1 MTSTFHST
9 RNCLGLLAWAA
20 NKAPFSP
27 MDKFIKYRRDW
38 VANAS
43 SEDVFNAMVDR
54 LTKDGSTYGSNACFR
69 PHEVQTIHDIFETYC
84 QEAGTEKFWT
94 KDTVLKYLL
103 TQVPESSKEGL
114 KPCFDTIYRC
124 IAYFASYPFPQAE
137 IPRDPLN
144 CDDLTRTLAFVAGR
158 DHDIFTTNGVQG
170 SWDGDIFIEHESG
183 IGRPTELSREMIF
196 RSLAP
201 TILQRRSEMKILEC
215 PDFDLVDILVEI
227 QPKYSDSL
235 GNYARPQLFE
245 MASRLSPG
253 RPPLQSIEVC
263 KRELLV
269 LLDFLVRMM
278 DEIQTSDSWG
288 REEAFD
294 LARELEFLRIE
305 LFKTTDGLLSFD
317 EINNVN
323 PEAFDHIQLALAV
336 LFNTFLQTGG
346 MGHVNNNED
355 AAYGTGRDRL
365 FYFRSLRPT

>member
-1 MTSTFHST
+1 
-9 RNCLGLLAWAA
+9 
-20 NKAPFSP
+20 
-27 MDKFIKYRRDW
+27 
-38 VANAS
+38 
-43 SEDVFNAMVDR
+43 
-54 LTKDGSTYGSNACFR
+54 
-69 PHEVQTIHDIFETYC
+69 
-84 QEAGTEKFWT
+84 
-94 KDTVLKYLL
+94 
-103 TQVPESSKEGL
+103 
-114 KPCFDTIYRC
+114 
-124 IAYFASYPFPQAE
+124 
-137 IPRDPLN
+137 
-144 CDDLTRTLAFVAGR
+144 
-158 DHDIFTTNGVQG
+158 
-170 SWDGDIFIEHESG
+170 
-183 IGRPTELSREMIF
+183 
-196 RSLAP
+196 
-201 TILQRRSEMKILEC
+201 MKILEC
-215 PDFDLVDILVEI
+215 PDFDLVDILVEV

-294 LARELEFLRIE
+294 LARELEFLRTE

-323 PEAFDHIQLALAV
+323 PEAFVSNFHQWSSSMILTFRVQDHIQLALAV